1 MNLKQQVL
9 IKLETNR
16 GISISGAK
24 LAKEL
29 YVSRNAIW
37 KAIKSLQDEGYC
49 INAVTNKGY
58 CLTDSND
65 ILSAQSIIKYLRDET
80 KDLRIEV
87 FKTVSSTN
95 TVLKNAAEAGESEG
109 KVIIAEE
116 QTGGRGRMGREFYS
130 PPDTGIYMSILL
142 RPTIT
147 AMESLFITTAAAV
160 AVARAI
166 ETVAGCTA
174 SIKWVNDIYCYGKKV
189 CGILT
194 EGALDLEN
202 GKLKYAVLG
211 IGINVIPPKEDFPDE
226 LKKIATAIFKD
237 NDYTADGKSRLAAQV
252 LNHFWSY
259 YESLEQ
265 RKFME
270 EYRRRSF
277 ILGKEINIIAG
288 DVTKKAIA
296 LGIDDECRLIVREED
311 ETITALSSGEVSIRT
326 TE

>member
-37 KAIKSLQDEGYC
+37 KAIKSLQDEGYF

-65 ILSAQSIIKYLRDET
+65 ILSAQSIIKYLKDET
-80 KDLRIEV
+80 KDLRLEV

-311 ETITALSSGEVSIRT
+311 ETINALSSGEVSIRT

>member
-37 KAIKSLQDEGYC
+37 KAIKSLQDEGYF

-65 ILSAQSIIKYLRDET
+65 ILSAQSIIKYLKDET
-80 KDLRIEV
+80 KDLRLEV

-142 RPTIT
+142 RPTVT

>member
-9 IKLETNR
+9 IKLESNR

-65 ILSAQSIIKYLRDET
+65 ILSAQSIIKYLKDET

-109 KVIIAEE
+109 KVIIAEG

-166 ETVAGCTA
+166 EAVAGCTA

-211 IGINVIPPKEDFPDE
+211 IGINVIPPKKDFPDE